1 MESLY
6 EQIGQYMVT
15 CVDDKE
21 TLDLMITELMPLMK
35 QINYSALTV
44 DDLQQTTDKL
54 GLGDQA
60 LVILSNIVTIYKVNM
75 GMDTSKLLNL
85 TGLEPAVIAEVQN
98 DLSLVWIPAGILLL
112 GSGILSKLRDTMNAN
127 DQ

>member
-21 TLDLMITELMPLMK
+21 TLDLMIKELMPLMK
-35 QINYSALTV
+35 QINYSALTA

-75 GMDTSKLLNL
+75 GMDTSKLLTL
-85 TGLEPAVIAEVQN
+85 TGLEPAVIAEIQN

-112 GSGILSKLRDTMNAN
+112 GSGILSKLRDTTNAN

>member
-21 TLDLMITELMPLMK
+21 TLDLMIKELMPLMK

-85 TGLEPAVIAEVQN
+85 SGLEPAAIAEIQN
-98 DLSLVWIPAGILLL
+98 DLSFVWVPAGILLL
-112 GSGILSKLRDTMNAN
+112 GSGILSKLRDTTNAN

>member
-21 TLDLMITELMPLMK
+21 TLDLMIKELMPLMK